1 MKLIDQYFL
10 MEAVKSSQNV
20 IVFCIL
26 RDDTDMF
33 VLLAYWVNLARYRW
47 SAWMDQYLTSMS
59 SRLIFVR
66 NACRYY
72 VCMRSMVVIQL
83 PILKAKEMS
92 H

>member
-1 MKLIDQYFL
+1 

-33 VLLAYWVNLARYRW
+33 VLLAYWVNPARYRW
-47 SAWMDQYLTSMS
+47 STWMDQYLTSMS

-72 VCMRSMVVIQL
+72 VCMRSVVVIQL